1 MIEAIVSGG
10 AGRLG
15 SRIVEALRAE
25 ADFAA
30 PILLGRNDAPDT
42 ILSSGRILI
51 ATAPHHVTVSHCE
64 IAAKNQVP
72 VIVATTGFESSERKR
87 IEQLSVQIPVI
98 LAPNLSPG
106 VTVLLDLV
114 EKASRALEKYDLEIF
129 EIHHNKKKDA
139 PSGTALALAEAA
151 ARGRDR
157 DAHRDMILARAG
169 DVGER
174 GRNEIGVQTL
184 RGGDVIGEH
193 TLMLIGQ
200 TERLELVHR
209 AQSRDVFAAGA
220 VVAARFISTAAP
232 GLYSMRDVLGLS
244 GE

>member
-1 MIEAIVSGG
+1 MIHVVVSG
-10 AGRLG
+10 ATGRLG
-15 SRIVEALRAE
+15 SRIVEAIRSE
-25 ADFAA
+25 DDFAEPA
-30 PILLGRNDAPDT
+30 CLGRADDP
-42 ILSSGRILI
+42 SSLLTRGRILV
-51 ATAPHHVTVSHCE
+51 ATAPHSVTVTHCE
-64 IAAKNQVP
+64 IAARNEVP
-72 VIVATTGFESSERKR
+72 VIIATTGFENAERDR
-87 IEQLSVQIPVI
+87 IENLAEQIPVI
-98 LAPNLSPG
+98 FAPNLSPG

-114 EKASRALEKYDLEIF
+114 EKASRALEQYDLEIF

-151 ARGRDR
+151 ARGRNR

-209 AQSRDVFAAGA
+209 AQTRDVFAAGA
-220 VVAARFISTAAP
+220 VQAARFISGVKP
-232 GLYSMRDVLGLS
+232 GLYTMRDVLGLT